1 MNSEYLEIRKN
12 LSLFKRKV
20 QISSQHSDFDIKG
33 QKMSKVLPFSLFPL
47 LIGAQE
53 VFKNSSLL
61 MKSKTVKKISGIE
74 ELTFANKQTSNSN
87 QVRAVSFRQAT
98 AS

>member
-1 MNSEYLEIRKN
+1 MNSEYLKIRKN
-12 LSLFKRKV
+12 LFKRKV
-20 QISSQHSDFDIKG
+20 QISSQQSDFDIKG
-33 QKMSKVLPFSLFPL
+33 QEMSKLLPFSLFPL

>member
-1 MNSEYLEIRKN
+1 
-12 LSLFKRKV
+12 
-20 QISSQHSDFDIKG
+20 
-33 QKMSKVLPFSLFPL
+33 MSKLLTFSLFPL